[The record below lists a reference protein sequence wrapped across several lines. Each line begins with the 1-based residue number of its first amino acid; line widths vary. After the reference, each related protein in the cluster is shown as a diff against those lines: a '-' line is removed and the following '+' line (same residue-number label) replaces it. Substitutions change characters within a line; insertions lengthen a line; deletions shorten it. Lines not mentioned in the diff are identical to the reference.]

1 MILPFSDSL
10 PVIQQSR
17 ERFDYYDEEQ
27 PQEVQRIPHFHSCL
41 IKPRVKSTR
50 RCRAGA
56 SSRCRK
62 PLVVIAD
69 FEGTAAAEKKFDSSS
84 TSHNSTKRR
93 KTTSALLS
101 TSKNLIYTMEDML
114 FTSSS
119 VFDILAAMGH
129 QEKTRYNDRVD
140 FLAEAKEQGID
151 VQIDQECRRKM
162 AKWCYD
168 VCETYHLSP
177 EVVEITMNMLDRF
190 LATPAGKPAL
200 ENRRTYQLACMTCL
214 YTAVKTHETQVMSP
228 QIVSTMS
235 RGVYSEQQIVQMESN
250 ILTALQFRVHP
261 PTPTSFV
268 RSYLDVLT
276 TTRMIPALKM
286 ASKQQQQTVMDL
298 SALQVKAAVLS
309 YQFVATPA
317 SAIAYC
323 CLVNS
328 LEAIGILDDKKVRPQ
343 VEWFLSQFVLH
354 ANTTEL
360 SEYSRLLYSA
370 ISCSDKD
377 NVRELSS
384 PPIVQDP
391 KSITENNA
399 VKKSPKSV
407 IIS

>member
-1 MILPFSDSL
+1 
-10 PVIQQSR
+10 
-17 ERFDYYDEEQ
+17 
-27 PQEVQRIPHFHSCL
+27 
-41 IKPRVKSTR
+41 
-50 RCRAGA
+50 
-56 SSRCRK
+56 
-62 PLVVIAD
+62 
-69 FEGTAAAEKKFDSSS
+69 
-84 TSHNSTKRR
+84 
-93 KTTSALLS
+93 
-101 TSKNLIYTMEDML
+101 
-114 FTSSS
+114 
-119 VFDILAAMGH
+119 
-129 QEKTRYNDRVD
+129 
-140 FLAEAKEQGID
+140 
-151 VQIDQECRRKM
+151 
-162 AKWCYD
+162 
-168 VCETYHLSP
+168 
-177 EVVEITMNMLDRF
+177 
-190 LATPAGKPAL
+190 
-200 ENRRTYQLACMTCL
+200 
-214 YTAVKTHETQVMSP
+214 
-228 QIVSTMS
+228 
-235 RGVYSEQQIVQMESN
+235 
-250 ILTALQFRVHP
+250 
-261 PTPTSFV
+261 
-268 RSYLDVLT
+268 
-276 TTRMIPALKM
+276 MIPALKM

-370 ISCSDKD
+370 ISCSDED